1 MRALA
6 LDPAA
11 PKTTFD
17 TTAAF
22 ELQSVV
28 PLYLPQKLEV
38 STHLD
43 AVSSRAPLVT
53 RCALPHLVVSEGC
66 SKRTVPCVEARAAAV
81 QEMSIKSFMA
91 KSFVCNVGQED
102 PLRQRMPALRET
114 ARQRSVQ
121 VFFSRLEE

>member
-81 QEMSIKSFMA
+81 HEKRSKTA
-91 KSFVCNVGQED
+91 AAAAA
-102 PLRQRMPALRET
+102 RAALRHPRNNDSNSNIGGGSHGGIST
-114 ARQRSVQ
+114 
-121 VFFSRLEE
+121 

>member
-43 AVSSRAPLVT
+43 AVSSRAPLGA
-53 RCALPHLVVSEGC
+53 RNALPHLVLSEGC
-66 SKRTVPCVEARAAAV
+66 SKRTVPEGCASAVAARRKKRQRIVTGSEEKVGGA
-81 QEMSIKSFMA
+81 F
-91 KSFVCNVGQED
+91 SFV
-102 PLRQRMPALRET
+102 
-114 ARQRSVQ
+114 
-121 VFFSRLEE
+121 FSELHILLAAEVAVP